1 MKVLLTGA
9 TGFLGSEIAR
19 QLVAAGHELRV
30 LIRKQ
35 SKLDVV
41 FLVVNTLSTAGA
53 QSLSDTYRL
62 RNNPF
67 GDALSSASG
76 HFSTIQAE
84 LLLRFR
90 N

>member
-1 MKVLLTGA
+1 MPTLHQQPHNHVNIHTLLGMLA
-9 TGFLGSEIAR
+9 ALG
-19 QLVAAGHELRV
+19 G
-30 LIRKQ
+30 
-35 SKLDVV
+35 
-41 FLVVNTLSTAGA
+41 LSTAGA